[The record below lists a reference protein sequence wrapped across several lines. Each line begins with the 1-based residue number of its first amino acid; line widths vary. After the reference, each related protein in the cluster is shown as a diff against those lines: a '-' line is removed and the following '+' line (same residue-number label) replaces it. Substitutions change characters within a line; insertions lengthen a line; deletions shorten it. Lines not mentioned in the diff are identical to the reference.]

1 MWLCLDFRQG
11 LSRIFAIPI
20 HFFIDYKNSNPWP
33 IKSAVKVW
41 VVLWCQAPLRYY
53 HGIEVVIELNG
64 KSLLFFQKLVQNSPS
79 ISIYYNLTIWFRSKV
94 VYGEAVMCRWS
105 QQLLQLYDIYFFF
118 AHNSTI
124 LLVFKEPNYKLT
136 WRSLLQCFHPR
147 GTENG
152 GNCNTLPLLKE
163 LFLLLLFLF
172 SFEQIDIDKYLYL
185 FIIIIFK
192 IGK

>member
-1 MWLCLDFRQG
+1 M
-11 LSRIFAIPI
+11 
-20 HFFIDYKNSNPWP
+20 
-33 IKSAVKVW
+33 
-41 VVLWCQAPLRYY
+41 
-53 HGIEVVIELNG
+53 
-64 KSLLFFQKLVQNSPS
+64 
-79 ISIYYNLTIWFRSKV
+79 IWFSSKV
-94 VYGEAVMCRWS
+94 VYGEAVMCRVNNYS
-105 QQLLQLYDIYFFF
+105 
-118 AHNSTI
+118 NSTI